1 MEAAHGGCLTP
12 PIPPGKARPDQDAF
26 MPSTVQADAALVAL
40 GAIPGA
46 WLRFRGVEHLSPML
60 PRRHWATLGVN
71 VAASFSL
78 GLLLALIRPG
88 VGRHDQALLLLL
100 ATGFC
105 GSLSTFS
112 TLMVELWQELQSG
125 HWPGALRLV
134 LASLGLGLGALGIGL
149 QIGHMVVAGPR

>member
-1 MEAAHGGCLTP
+1 
-12 PIPPGKARPDQDAF
+12 

-46 WLRFRGVEHLSPML
+46 WLRFRVVEHLSPML

-78 GLLLALIRPG
+78 GLLVALIRPG
-88 VGRHDQALLLLL
+88 ADRHDQALLLLL

-112 TLMVELWQELQSG
+112 TWIVELLQELRSG
-125 HWPGALRLV
+125 FWPGALRLA
-134 LASLGLGLGALGIGL
+134 LASLGLGLGALLIGL
-149 QIGHMVVAGPR
+149 QIGRMVVAAAR